1 MAVLLVLVGF
11 IAAGGGCVLTP
22 AMVAIGVPGVITPMG
37 AGRLKMLRLGRGV
50 VPGIAPFL
58 APSSC

>member
-11 IAAGGGCVLTP
+11 IGAGGGCVLTP
-22 AMVAIGVPGVITPMG
+22 AMVAIGVPG
-37 AGRLKMLRLGRGV
+37 
-50 VPGIAPFL
+50 IAPFL